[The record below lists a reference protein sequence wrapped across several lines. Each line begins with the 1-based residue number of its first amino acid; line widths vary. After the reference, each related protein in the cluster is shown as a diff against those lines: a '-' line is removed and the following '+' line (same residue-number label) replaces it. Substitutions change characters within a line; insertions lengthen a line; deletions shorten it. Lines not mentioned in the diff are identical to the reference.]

1 MLDIKFIREN
11 PKIVKKACKDRGY
24 DVDVDELLK
33 LDEQYRDSLQKVEK
47 LKHQRN
53 TATQEINELKKAG
66 KPIASKIKEIKE
78 IPDKINKLEED
89 IKKLREK
96 MFDIASAMP
105 NLPDPAVPVGQDE
118 SKNQEVKKKG
128 ALPKFSFEPKP
139 HWEIGKNLDIIDIDA
154 SIKLSGHGFYVFKG
168 LGARLERA
176 LINFFLDYH
185 TKDGYVELFPPFL
198 VNKETMF
205 GTSQLPKFEQDLYK
219 TTDGMYLIPTAE
231 VPLTNM
237 HRDETLDFKELP
249 KYYCAYTPCFR
260 TEAGR
265 HGTETRG
272 IFRLHQFDKVEMVKI
287 SLPEH
292 SDKELEDMR
301 QRAEKLLELLGI
313 PYKTMLLCSGEMSFA
328 ASKAYDIEVWSPY
341 QKKYL
346 EVSSCSNCKDF
357 QARRMNTKF
366 RTPDGNKFVHTLN
379 GSGLALPRLMISLLE
394 CNQLKDG
401 SVKIPKV
408 IQHYMGGITKIEVK
422 SKSI

>member
-408 IQHYMGGITKIEVK
+408 IQPYMGGITKIEAK
-422 SKSI
+422 KLL